1 MNTETEEIDRL
12 ARAILAEAREESD
25 GIRAQG
31 REKAEAIKRQAQQE
45 AGSVRKSILERANQ
59 DAERLRGQVVATAQL
74 QARSNQLG
82 SREKLLERVFLE
94 VRKRLD
100 AITKRPDYDAIATQ
114 LLREALVELRVAR
127 AEIHADD
134 VTRKALMRGGLD
146 EVARELKGQYTFGDP
161 LQEGTGIVVTASNG
175 KVQYDNT
182 LETRLH
188 RLQGTLRSSVYKVLM
203 GDNV

>member
-12 ARAILAEAREESD
+12 ARAILGEAREESE
-25 GIRAQG
+25 GIRAQAG
-31 REKAEAIKRQAQQE
+31 EKAEAIKHQAQEE
-45 AGSVRKSILERANQ
+45 ATSVRRSILERANQ

-74 QARSNQLG
+74 QARSHQLG
-82 SREKLLERVFLE
+82 SREKLLERVFAE

-100 AITKRPDYDAIATQ
+100 SITKRPDYDAIATQ
-114 LLREALVELRVAR
+114 LLREALVELRVDR

-134 VTRKALMRGGLD
+134 ATRKALMKGGLD
-146 EVARELKGQYTFGDP
+146 ELSRELKGQYTFGEA
-161 LQEGTGIVVTASNG
+161 LQQGTGIVVTASNG

-182 LETRLH
+182 LETRLQ

-203 GDNV
+203 GDKV